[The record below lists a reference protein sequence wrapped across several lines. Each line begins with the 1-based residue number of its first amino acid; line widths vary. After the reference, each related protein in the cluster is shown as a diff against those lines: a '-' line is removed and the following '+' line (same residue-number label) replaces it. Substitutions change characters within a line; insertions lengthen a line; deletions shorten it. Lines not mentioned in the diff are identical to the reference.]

1 MKKTCHKDNAF
12 SDNLILIN
20 TIKFVSYAK
29 KL

>member
-1 MKKTCHKDNAF
+1 MKKTWGKDNAF

-20 TIKFVSYAK
+20 TIKLLYFAK